1 MSYVSGRVV
10 DPQWVGELALRSRLS
25 ANFLDQILSERKD
38 ANGPS
43 LVHPNSL
50 LYLIGTR
57 EEFKALSIRA
67 RRNEA
72 CLTSRNDF
80 LPSVDAGRKRL
91 CDGIGREPR
100 SQVSE
105 GSTVVDNTTALN
117 TKDFYYG
124 NVVSNKTA
132 FYGNQFNKISM
143 HETDPWNEIST
154 SVSAPRAVVLPEAL
168 NSYLGR
174 TRQDKRAAKGWHRA
188 QSRVVRRKERSL
200 LKGQEALVQF
210 SLSSQGDFTELGG
223 TQVGIP
229 REMRVSDEG
238 NNPSKH
244 AFPDKKIYCGGIV
257 HMMNQTELEGQS
269 EVTILGADVPADVL
283 VVPFLVENNKLE
295 FNHQVDISITKG
307 AKPRIRLEMRIRV
320 LARYPYHRGR
330 SETSCRVAFR
340 SCPCRDSA
348 FQLLAP
354 IGTVAYRSSN
364 GDVYKGSSQTEFLSR
379 VAEAELEELV
389 LSTLAAFFA
398 IASVEWLRGELKLLR
413 LSAMEMV
420 LHTEDL
426 SPCSTKEMNEWKAA
440 GGIPNCHAGFL
451 YQHSLQAESKT
462 DLKTEWKTHETARTI
477 SRLGND
483 TTGKKKKAAYHLRA
497 LKGRF
502 QKSQDHA
509 EKVEK
514 PQSQVNFES
523 WKEDARVAKE
533 ELTALNRLL

>member
-174 TRQDKRAAKGWHRA
+174 TRQDRRAAKGWHRA
-188 QSRVVRRKERSL
+188 QSRVARRKERSL

-210 SLSSQGDFTELGG
+210 SLSSQGATTALNDKDPL
-223 TQVGIP
+223 P
-229 REMRVSDEG
+229 
-238 NNPSKH
+238 PSICCGAPL
-244 AFPDKKIYCGGIV
+244 AFLDKKIYCGGIV

-320 LARYPYHRGR
+320 PARYPYHRGR

-364 GDVYKGSSQTEFLSR
+364 GDVYKGSSQTELLSR

-426 SPCSTKEMNEWKAA
+426 SPRSTKEMNEWKTA

-462 DLKTEWKTHETARTI
+462 DLKTEWKTHEV
-477 SRLGND
+477 
-483 TTGKKKKAAYHLRA
+483 KKPDCEEV
-497 LKGRF
+497 
-502 QKSQDHA
+502 Q
-509 EKVEK
+509 
-514 PQSQVNFES
+514 
-523 WKEDARVAKE
+523 AKE
-533 ELTALNRLL
+533 MGTYTITIDRQLEQFQDLAMIPQERRRKPLTT